1 MERIDPRM
9 TAALQDILRNA
20 SQIATVAHT
29 RPDGDAVGGSFGMA
43 RWLRA
48 CGKEVR
54 CLFPDP
60 VPSTLDFLFT
70 EEDRACCLIGS
81 EQPEQARAVLS
92 RADVILCLD
101 FPAFPRAECL
111 ADALRESKAKKIL
124 IDHHLG
130 PDCEAFDLCFSQ
142 TEISSASEMA
152 FWVLDALG
160 AELSVDAATALMAGM
175 TTDTNNFA
183 NSTFPSTLEMA
194 SRLLAL
200 GVDRDALVAE
210 IYQSYDER
218 RLRAMGLL
226 LQEMTLM
233 PEGAAYM
240 ILTRERSKAFG
251 LEDGDTEGFV
261 NLPLAIRRVRMTLF
275 LREEEGGV
283 FRVSIRSKRGTSA
296 NQLARKWFHGGGHE
310 LAAGGKLF
318 FPQDIPT
325 PADATAYIENAIHE
339 DLR

>member
-20 SQIATVAHT
+20 SQIVTVSHT
-29 RPDGDAVGGSFGMA
+29 HPDGDAVGSSFGMA
-43 RWLRA
+43 RWLRS
-48 CGKEVR
+48 CGKEV
-54 CLFPDP
+54 CSLFPDP
-60 VPSTLDFLFT
+60 VPSTLDFMFT
-70 EEDRACCLIGS
+70 EEDRACCLTGS
-81 EQPEQARAVLS
+81 EQPEQARAALS
-92 RADVILCLD
+92 RADLILCLD
-101 FPAFPRAECL
+101 FPAFHRAESL
-111 ADALRESKAKKIL
+111 EIPLQESTARKVL
-124 IDHHLG
+124 IDHHLH
-130 PDCEAFDLCFSQ
+130 PDREAFDLCFSE
-142 TEISSASEMA
+142 TEISSASELA

-160 AELSVDAATALMAGM
+160 AELPVDAATSLMTGM

-183 NSTFPSTLEMA
+183 NSTYPSTLEMA

-226 LQEMTLM
+226 LQEMTIM
-233 PEGAAYM
+233 PEGVAYM
-240 ILTRERSKAFG
+240 ILDGKRRDAFG

-261 NLPLAIRRVRMTLF
+261 NLPLAIGRVRLTIF
-275 LREEEGGV
+275 LREEKDGL
-283 FRVSIRSKRGTSA
+283 FRVSIRAKRGSSA

-325 PADATAYIENAIHE
+325 PADAAAYIEKAIHE